1 MKKLMAGIA
10 LIVSIALLGTPA
22 WAGKHAQR
30 RGTAAEAQAMVKR
43 AIAFFDKVGARMAF
57 NHFTYN
63 PAPEFKKADLYI
75 FVFTMVEGG
84 PLVAH
89 GASPSLVGRDVVKMI
104 DAEGLNIGKALLEKV
119 TTEGTWV
126 DYKWRDPLTGKLL
139 QKSSW
144 VVRHKGYVFGCGI
157 YKP

>member
-1 MKKLMAGIA
+1 MKRLIAAIALFASIA
-10 LIVSIALLGTPA
+10 LIGTPA

-30 RGTAAEAQAMVKR
+30 RGTAAEARDMVKR

-57 NHFTYN
+57 KHFTYN

-75 FVFTMVEGG
+75 FVLRVVEGG
-84 PLVAH
+84 PIVAH
-89 GASPSLVGRDVVKMI
+89 GAYPDR
-104 DAEGLNIGKALLEKV
+104 IGKNAATPALV
-119 TTEGTWV
+119 DDAAPQGAWV
-126 DYKWRDPLTGKLL
+126 DYRFKDPLTEKFM